1 MVQSTKIFLADDHY
15 IFRQGIRAMF
25 DEEVNIE
32 VIGEVADGN
41 VLIEQLHK
49 TQVDVLVLDI
59 SMPKVSGLEI
69 MNTLTVTFPELKVL
83 VLSMHSNQEYARQMM
98 QKGAKG
104 YLLKSCSRAEIIRAI
119 KTVSFGDTYLS
130 QEIAKKLFTNNSN
143 KEADIPKTP
152 LTKREIDVLKLVTK
166 GLTNQVI
173 GEQLF
178 ISHRTVDTHRRN
190 IMLKLD
196 LHNVAA
202 LTEYAIKHFS

>member
-130 QEIAKKLFTNNSN
+130 QEIAKKLFTNNSK

>member
-25 DEEVNIE
+25 DEEANIE
-32 VIGEVADGN
+32 VIGEVADGS
-41 VLIEQLHK
+41 VLIEQLHT

>member
-25 DEEVNIE
+25 DEEANIE